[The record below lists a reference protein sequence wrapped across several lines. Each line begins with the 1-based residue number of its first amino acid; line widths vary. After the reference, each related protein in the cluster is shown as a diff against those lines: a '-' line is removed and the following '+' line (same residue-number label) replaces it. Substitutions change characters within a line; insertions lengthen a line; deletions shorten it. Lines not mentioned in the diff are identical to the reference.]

1 MSVLHPGLPNLFSLA
16 DTNRPESS
24 LVKARFRDVQIE
36 TVNVTFEFASGE
48 DSSYYCQAISAQAR
62 MALSKETKERRE
74 EWEKKQRRIME
85 LLTALLEWI
94 MNLYVWRLQ
103 YPE

>member
-1 MSVLHPGLPNLFSLA
+1 MSVLHTGIPNLFSLA

-36 TVNVTFEFASGE
+36 TVNVTFEFATGE
-48 DSSYYCQAISAQAR
+48 DSSHYCQAVSAQAR

-74 EWEKKQRRIME
+74 DIWEKKWQKKQLRIME
-85 LLTALLEWI
+85 LLTA
-94 MNLYVWRLQ
+94 
-103 YPE
+103 